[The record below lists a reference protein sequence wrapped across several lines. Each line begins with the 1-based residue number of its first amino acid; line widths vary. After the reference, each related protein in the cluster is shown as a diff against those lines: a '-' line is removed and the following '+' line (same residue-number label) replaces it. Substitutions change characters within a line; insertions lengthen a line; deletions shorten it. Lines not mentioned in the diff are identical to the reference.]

1 MEHLFY
7 KLRFAAFGVGMLML
21 FFLYT
26 PAHADN
32 TPIPTFR
39 PTSPYNRIGST
50 IDISA
55 TKIDPNSIGH
65 QTYHST
71 IYTPFGD
78 GTPSSNNPAG
88 SSGSGGSGD
97 SDDDVGIPGWADTP
111 SEPLPIGDTAPLFL
125 FAAAM
130 IAIIWIRQRRQQ
142 IKTQSTNTSNN
153 NDTMHNTRYI
163 SSNRLQKLFLLL
175 VFVCFVGQTTAQ
187 TVYVKEIFQYSDKK
201 GNLPTNFS
209 TLLKGA
215 YGYQGAYCHGTFYIS
230 DGYKGNGKKIYSITI
245 PASTSTKPTVQTNTR
260 THYTQWGTC
269 ADDYG
274 NLIVNSSSSSQ
285 SVSQFQIYQNGDLST
300 TPKTV
305 TLSSPISGQTDFL
318 SAKGN
323 LWSGTGYLY
332 LFPANSNKVIILE
345 KNDNSWSRTTRT
357 SLSTTSAANGGYVI
371 PIAAGTTRFLY
382 QRRNENEDNTIKG
395 GFFLY
400 DGSNQGQYLS
410 NTYSTT
416 QPSNNSTFGG
426 AVFKIGTQELF
437 VHPSGSNYNGGW
449 TLRKL
454 DTKDDLYS
462 QAPIGDQGYGSGG
475 AENAS
480 AGEFFTVEKVN
491 DYSVNLYMYCQA
503 NGIAAWTISGLAAQT
518 YNIATRTTGN
528 YTTGGGGGTFTVR
541 YTTPATSTTTT
552 TTTTSSITS
561 GTYNV
566 LANTSVTLTATAAS
580 GYKFKGWY
588 NGSTRVSTDATYS
601 YTVSSTNTIQAR
613 FQKVRKKDV
622 RIQTYNGSSWIVS
635 NTGGYITFKY
645 NNGQDRTVTIDNSND
660 PNSYTDVFE
669 GTTFTCTA
677 YPKNSYTFI
686 GWWNNSK
693 GQFTDN
699 PWTATADNTTDQS
712 ITARFAQCYTQT
724 PRVTFYD
731 PETNTYKEGNTGGT
745 VTINYDD
752 GLGKSSGKDNKTAT
766 VSNTDSYRAIINSTV
781 TLTATPKSG
790 YVFIGWYKGDEH
802 LDWAKDNTCSFI
814 ADNAYNIT
822 ARFTKPITQNFK
834 IQTYESTAY
843 ADGGNGGT
851 VGISYNN
858 GLSKTVNNSTT
869 ITDLYQGHTVTLTAN
884 AAAGYK
890 FIGWFNYDFTTEYAK
905 GSNTYT
911 YRGEGGRTVYARFR
925 KTYNQAINIATYS
938 HLSHQYEQGG
948 NGGSVSISYNDGSDK
963 TTTATNSST
972 VTPLVDTDIT
982 LTAIPTDGFEFA
994 GWFDGANPVHGEMEH
1009 SYHIS
1014 NSDKVI
1020 TARFQPTETLD
1031 ADEYVSKEFRI
1042 QTYNDGS
1049 DGNLENNG
1057 GSDWQYDGGGT
1068 IKVTYNYDQTFDW
1081 SSSRFTVMYKIQ
1093 EGSIVYLQATPNSG
1107 YTFIGWWN
1115 QGCKTTDIN
1124 YAHPA
1129 TMGSDPSIT
1138 ARFAHV
1144 HTQTIQSEG
1153 NGPVYITY
1161 DSGTSKDKRTG
1172 AGSYKALKNTPVTVE
1187 ATSTE
1192 DYTFL
1197 GWFDKGGTLK
1207 SAAPSYTYQAD
1218 NDYTLVARFKTNHN
1232 KLTVSVLNYNPEH
1245 EKFEEYGYEYNTITL
1260 TQGSTELK
1268 KSYSSFSHTFNEA
1281 TTVTLTAAPE
1291 DDQVTGYN
1299 FSGWYINNE
1308 KLTKEGSNSLYTLES
1323 DDSKVLTINLSGEVA
1338 IQARFAPKNCNILK
1352 LKYNIGGTYTIR
1364 YSKNEQFNPAST
1376 KESSLTEDTYTHFSL
1391 IQQTGEK
1398 YYFDVTAIQPIHG
1411 YIYKEGKLGSVT
1423 IQLGGKTSRGNDGNV
1438 TFRANFV
1445 RKDDQVVYLNVE
1457 NANAGS
1463 DWLPA
1468 AQQQTKY
1475 YAYLYNPYTADKL
1488 WLEMTPISEKLFTCT
1503 IPGDNYTELRFV
1515 HSTNLDLHGSTTM
1528 TVEQLQDNHQYLK
1541 RSTVQ
1546 TIPATRYNCYKIL
1559 GGWNHNQ
1566 RVDAWTTRPTTTGD
1580 YRILYIEQTG
1590 GEIDYT
1596 FDKCDVVT
1604 KHTTPG
1610 TYQDIVSLHI
1620 YNKVVNGVNGTN
1632 NPEIILQR
1640 WNGTEWQDLERHM
1653 IFGNN
1658 GITNINAA
1666 VNDEDHAC
1674 GVWNFTIQ
1682 QIVAQGGD
1690 VTATILLGET
1700 KKYTGNYYIRTANAT
1715 GGYNNFTHPE
1725 NIISYSEYA
1734 KNHSD
1739 YSHYFIR
1746 HIDINE
1752 DGSPS
1757 TTPGTHKHI
1766 AFTIANDYAMFLNHE
1781 LMVDNPLDK
1790 RFFPEGETDIFVDNP
1805 LYDNGQPTNAPNLPA
1820 DATVRF
1826 GWDIRTNRLTRA
1838 YIADTKLKNNE
1849 YLVIEGTNI
1858 TDTLG
1863 NALQP
1868 QGETTY
1874 FNDNSNYL
1882 YSIDLTA
1889 KANAALKVKARLN
1902 GQYQYFMG
1910 TDQEG
1915 EPLISG
1921 NGANTYPIRLLYD
1934 FKDDRFT
1941 TVYRP
1946 KTALSG
1952 TIDLETPVMIERVH
1966 NDAPTQI
1973 TFENNATI
1981 NNAVSGT
1988 FDQPAYA
1995 VMTFLESVLASVDKT
2010 HHEKMFYWISFPFDV
2025 CIRDVFGLGDYGKY
2039 WIMEEYDG
2047 EQRAKDGLAKSNWK
2061 YITKKSAVLEKNK
2074 GYVLCLNY
2082 SQILQDKLFS
2092 SYNSDDSNLN
2102 NGKLSLYF
2110 PSVEAIDPASI
2121 KENPEAYI
2129 YLPEYKTANTA
2140 WNHWNWHIIG
2150 VPSFADPEFID
2161 IQTDIPFVYQYW
2173 HPGDAYAA
2181 VSINDINFHAMH
2193 AYMVQYTGGLSWTKI
2208 VNTTGSVT
2216 PKSLAAKT
2224 DEEADKKVMLRLELQ
2239 QAGST
2244 LDKTYVQLRNDKGT
2258 KGFDMSLDLTKIIN
2272 AGANIYSI
2280 VDNHE
2285 MAGNAIPKDETVL
2298 PLGVVITAAGEYTF
2312 AMPQGTEGM
2321 IVELI
2326 DYEQGTSTNLLAGDY
2341 TVNMPVGTNNTR
2353 FALRLVP
2360 EKVATSVEDITGGS
2374 NDNVRKLLI
2383 DGVLYLVTDD
2393 AVYNTQGKL
2402 VK

>member
-21 FFLYT
+21 FFLCT

-39 PTSPYNRIGST
+39 STSPYNRIGST
-50 IDISA
+50 IDIPA

-88 SSGSGGSGD
+88 NSGSGDSGD

-111 SEPLPIGDTAPLFL
+111 SEPLPVGDGVLPLL
-125 FAAAM
+125 LM
-130 IAIIWIRQRRQQ
+130 AIMMTINIFFKQRKQ
-142 IKTQSTNTSNN
+142 KQSTMKTHKL
-153 NDTMHNTRYI
+153 TYQ
-163 SSNRLQKLFLLL
+163 SNRLQKLFLLL
-175 VFVCFVGQTTAQ
+175 AFVCSVGQTTAQ

-230 DGYKGNGKKIYSITI
+230 DGYQGNGKKIYSITI

-274 NLIVNSSSSSQ
+274 NLIVNSSSSSK
-285 SVSQFQIYQNGDLST
+285 SVSEFQIYQNGDLST

-332 LFPANSNKVIILE
+332 LFPAKSNKVIILE
-345 KNDNSWSRTTRT
+345 LEKNNNSWSRTTRT

-503 NGIAAWTISGLAAQT
+503 NGIAAWEIRGS
-518 YNIATRTTGN
+518 
-528 YTTGGGGGTFTVR
+528 
-541 YTTPATSTTTT
+541 
-552 TTTTSSITS
+552 
-561 GTYNV
+561 
-566 LANTSVTLTATAAS
+566 AN
-580 GYKFKGWY
+580 
-588 NGSTRVSTDATYS
+588 
-601 YTVSSTNTIQAR
+601 
-613 FQKVRKKDV
+613 KDV
-622 RIQTYNGSSWIVS
+622 RIQTHDGNATGANKSANWGNNVNGGTIKFAYYANSTNANSTTTANIT
-635 NTGGYITFKY
+635 TGGYKY
-645 NNGQDRTVTIDNSND
+645 
-660 PNSYTDVFE
+660 YTDVNPDKNI
-669 GTTFTCTA
+669 TLTA
-677 YPKNSYTFI
+677 TPNSEYTFI
-686 GWWNNSK
+686 GWWNN
-693 GQFTDN
+693 GATYTAN
-699 PWTATADNTTDQS
+699 PWTHVAKNSNQS
-712 ITARFAQCYTQT
+712 ITARFAKLKQQT
-724 PRVTFYD
+724 INIHTYD
-731 PETNTYKEGNTGGT
+731 TESNTYIANAIGGT
-745 VTINYDD
+745 VTVSYNNALTEDNTSAT
-752 GLGKSSGKDNKTAT
+752 LSSTSG
-766 VSNTDSYRAIINSTV
+766 SYKALINSTV
-781 TLTATPKSG
+781 ALTATPESG
-790 YVFIGWYKGDEH
+790 YVFIGWYKGNE
-802 LDWAKDNTCSFI
+802 LWKTTNECSFK

-822 ARFTKPITQNFK
+822 ARFTKLVTQTFK
-834 IQTYESTAY
+834 VQTYESTAY

-890 FIGWFNYDFTTEYAK
+890 FIGWFNNDFTTEYAN

-963 TTTATNSST
+963 TATATNSST

-982 LTAIPTDGFEFA
+982 LTAIPADGFEFA

-1020 TARFQPTETLD
+1020 TARFQPTEALD

-1093 EGSIVYLQATPNSG
+1093 EGSTVYLQATPNSG

-1207 SAAPSYTYQAD
+1207 SADPSYTYQAD

-1291 DDQVTGYN
+1291 DDQNTGYN
-1299 FSGWYINNE
+1299 FSGWYINDICVSTE
-1308 KLTKEGSNSLYTLES
+1308 FSYE
-1323 DDSKVLTINLSGEVA
+1323 LTISSEVA
-1338 IQARFAPKNCNILK
+1338 IQARFAPKNCNVLT
-1352 LKYNIGGTYTIR
+1352 LQYNIGGTYTIR

-1411 YIYKEGKLGSVT
+1411 YIYKEGKLGDYIVP
-1423 IQLGGKTSRGNDGNV
+1423 TSRGKNGNV

-1463 DWLPA
+1463 NWLPA

-1475 YAYLYNPYTADKL
+1475 YAYLKNPYTGNKL
-1488 WLEMTPISEKLFTCT
+1488 WLEMTLVSEKLFTCT

-1515 HSTNLDLHGSTTM
+1515 HSTNLDLNESTEM
-1528 TVEQLQDNHQYLK
+1528 TVEQLQLNHQYLN

-1559 GGWNHNQ
+1559 GGWSNNQ
-1566 RVDAWTTRPTTTGD
+1566 RVDTWTTRPTTTGD
-1580 YRILYIEQTG
+1580 YRILYIEKTG
-1590 GEIDYT
+1590 GEINYT

-1640 WNGTEWQDLERHM
+1640 WNGTEWQELERHM
-1653 IFGNN
+1653 IFGND

-1682 QIVAQGGD
+1682 QTVAQGGD
-1690 VTATILLGET
+1690 VTATILLDET

-1921 NGANTYPIRLLYD
+1921 NGENTYPIRLIYD

-1995 VMTFLESVLASVDKT
+1995 VMTFLESVLANVEKT

-2224 DEEADKKVMLRLELQ
+2224 DEETDKKVMLRLELQ
-2239 QAGST
+2239 QAGKT
-2244 LDKTYVQLRNDKGT
+2244 IDKTYVQLRNDKGT

-2280 VDNHE
+2280 VNNHE
-2285 MAGNAIPKDETVL
+2285 MAGNAMPKEETIL
-2298 PLGVVITAAGEYTF
+2298 PIGVVITTAGEYTF
-2312 AMPQGTEGM
+2312 TMPNGTEGIM
-2321 IVELI
+2321 VELI
-2326 DYEQGTSTNLLAGDY
+2326 DYEQGTCTNLLVGDY

-2360 EKVATSVEDITGGS
+2360 DKVATSVEDITSGH
-2374 NDNVRKLLI
+2374 NDNNVRKLLI
-2383 DGVLYLVTDD
+2383 DGVLYLIKDSTVYD
-2393 AVYNTQGKL
+2393 AQGHC
-2402 VK
+2402 VQSTH

>member
-1 MEHLFY
+1 MAHLTNR
-7 KLRFAAFGVGMLML
+7 LRSATFLLGTAMLML
-21 FFLYT
+21 FLFCA
-26 PAHADN
+26 PMHAQ
-32 TPIPTFR
+32 TPTFKSTSSYR
-39 PTSPYNRIGST
+39 IANPNYSAQQLDPTT
-50 IDISA
+50 
-55 TKIDPNSIGH
+55 IGH
-65 QTYHST
+65 QAYHST
-71 IYTPFGD
+71 IYTPFGSS
-78 GTPSSNNPAG
+78 TPSSNNNPG
-88 SSGSGGSGD
+88 GNNDSGSGTD
-97 SDDDVGIPGWADTP
+97 DDDVGIPGWADTP
-111 SEPLPIGDTAPLFL
+111 SEPLPLGDSTPLFWL
-125 FAAAM
+125 AAAM

-175 VFVCFVGQTTAQ
+175 VFVCFVGQVSGQNLNTINYYKQELFNRSQANSNRPTNFPRKDAGNYTGSFQGAHANGAFYTYDRWIPGLVKITDSGTVSVAKSYPNWVESKTGYDTRAGVCCDNAGNLIINPYYGKLVIFSKGNLDSAKELTYAFGTTASCNYISASGDVMSSTGGYIYFFPNEKS
-187 TVYVKEIFQYSDKK
+187 TVYVVKIVNGARSGTYTTVGTTKCKGYSSSYVIPLDNTSKNFIYHSRHADSNNKYYHYNGSTHTELCTSNTLGGTSFTLGGVQMFIQTANDYYK
-201 GNLPTNFS
+201 GGWRMS
-209 TLLKGA
+209 TLSTPATHILTQAALGSSGYDTNESTAAFFTYERVNDYTVKLYEYCQGHGIAGWQIGSSVWKGFRIQT
-215 YGYQGAYCHGTFYIS
+215 Y
-230 DGYKGNGKKIYSITI
+230 DGDSWK
-245 PASTSTKPTVQTNTR
+245 
-260 THYTQWGTC
+260 
-269 ADDYG
+269 
-274 NLIVNSSSSSQ
+274 
-285 SVSQFQIYQNGDLST
+285 QN
-300 TPKTV
+300 
-305 TLSSPISGQTDFL
+305 
-318 SAKGN
+318 
-323 LWSGTGYLY
+323 
-332 LFPANSNKVIILE
+332 
-345 KNDNSWSRTTRT
+345 
-357 SLSTTSAANGGYVI
+357 ANGGTVSISYNN
-371 PIAAGTTRFLY
+371 G
-382 QRRNENEDNTIKG
+382 
-395 GFFLY
+395 
-400 DGSNQGQYLS
+400 
-410 NTYSTT
+410 STT
-416 QPSNNSTFGG
+416 EVTSNSVVKCNMYEDFTANLTATAKSGYTFVGWYING
-426 AVFKIGTQELF
+426 TSGIG
-437 VHPSGSNYNGGW
+437 
-449 TLRKL
+449 
-454 DTKDDLYS
+454 S
-462 QAPIGDQGYGSGG
+462 QY
-475 AENAS
+475 
-480 AGEFFTVEKVN
+480 
-491 DYSVNLYMYCQA
+491 
-503 NGIAAWTISGLAAQT
+503 
-518 YNIATRTTGN
+518 
-528 YTTGGGGGTFTVR
+528 
-541 YTTPATSTTTT
+541 STTTT
-552 TTTTSSITS
+552 YIP
-561 GTYNV
+561 
-566 LANTSVTLTATAAS
+566 
-580 GYKFKGWY
+580 
-588 NGSTRVSTDATYS
+588 TR
-601 YTVSSTNTIQAR
+601 
-613 FQKVRKKDV
+613 
-622 RIQTYNGSSWIVS
+622 S
-635 NTGGYITFKY
+635 NYEY
-645 NNGQDRTVTIDNSND
+645 V
-660 PNSYTDVFE
+660 
-669 GTTFTCTA
+669 
-677 YPKNSYTFI
+677 
-686 GWWNNSK
+686 
-693 GQFTDN
+693 
-699 PWTATADNTTDQS
+699 
-712 ITARFAQCYTQT
+712 TARFAQMKNQTVNIHTYDATQNKYVADVAGGSVSVRYNNLG
-724 PRVTFYD
+724 RV
-731 PETNTYKEGNTGGT
+731 ET
-745 VTINYDD
+745 
-752 GLGKSSGKDNKTAT
+752 TAT
-766 VSNTDSYRAIINSTV
+766 LSSTSSTYRALINSTV
-781 TLTATPKSG
+781 TLTATAKSG
-790 YVFIGWYKGDEH
+790 YTFVGWYKGDEH

-834 IQTYESTAY
+834 IQTYESTTY

-911 YRGEGGRTVYARFR
+911 YRGEGTRTVYARFR
-925 KTYNQAINIATYS
+925 KTYNQTINIATYS

-963 TTTATNSST
+963 TATATNSST

-982 LTAIPTDGFEFA
+982 LTAIPADGFEFA

-1020 TARFQPTETLD
+1020 TARFQPTEALD

-1144 HTQTIQSEG
+1144 HTQTILSEG

-1218 NDYTLVARFKTNHN
+1218 DDYTLVARFKTNHN

-1299 FSGWYINNE
+1299 FSGWYINDICVSTE
-1308 KLTKEGSNSLYTLES
+1308 FSYE
-1323 DDSKVLTINLSGEVA
+1323 LTISSEVA
-1338 IQARFAPKNCNILK
+1338 IQARFAPKNCNVLT
-1352 LKYNIGGTYTIR
+1352 LEYNIGGTYTIR

-1376 KESSLTEDTYTHFSL
+1376 KESSLTENTYTHFSL

-1411 YIYKEGKLGSVT
+1411 YIYKEGKLGGVT
-1423 IQLGGKTSRGNDGNV
+1423 IQLGEKTSRGVNGNV

-1457 NANAGS
+1457 NAIAGS

-1475 YAYLYNPYTADKL
+1475 YAYLYNPYTKNKL

-1515 HSTNLDLHGSTTM
+1515 HSTNLDLNGSTTM

-1632 NPEIILQR
+1632 NPDIILQR

-1653 IFGNN
+1653 IFGND

-1690 VTATILLGET
+1690 VTATILLDKT

-1790 RFFPEGETDIFVDNP
+1790 RFFPEGETDIFVENP

-1863 NALQP
+1863 NALAP

-1921 NGANTYPIRLLYD
+1921 NGENTYPIRLLYD

-1981 NNAVSGT
+1981 NNTVSGT

-2025 CIRDVFGLGDYGKY
+2025 KISDVFGLGDYGKY

-2092 SYNSDDSNLN
+2092 SYNSDDNNLN

-2140 WNHWNWHIIG
+2140 WNHHNWHIIG

-2161 IQTDIPFVYQYW
+2161 IQTDVPFVYVYW

-2239 QAGST
+2239 QAGNT
-2244 LDKTYVQLRNDKGT
+2244 IDKTYVQLRNDKGT

-2298 PLGVVITAAGEYTF
+2298 PLGVVITAAGDYTF

-2321 IVELI
+2321 LVELI
-2326 DYEQGTSTNLLAGDY
+2326 DYETGECTNLLMSDY
-2341 TVNMPVGTNNTR
+2341 TVNMPAGTNNTR

-2360 EKVATSVEDITGGS
+2360 EKVATSVGDITGGS

-2383 DGVLYLVTDD
+2383 DGVLYLITDGSIYD
-2393 AVYNTQGKL
+2393 AQGKL
-2402 VK
+2402 VR